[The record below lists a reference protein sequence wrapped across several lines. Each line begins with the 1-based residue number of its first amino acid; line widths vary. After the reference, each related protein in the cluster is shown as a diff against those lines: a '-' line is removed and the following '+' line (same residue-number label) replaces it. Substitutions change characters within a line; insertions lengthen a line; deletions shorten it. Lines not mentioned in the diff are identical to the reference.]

1 MFDEIV
7 TRPRAVK
14 ERQVVLEP
22 STNQQANQKTTE
34 EGRQDHSPQ
43 ARALGQARTGI
54 AQIFEGASGRY
65 A

>member
-22 STNQQANQKTTE
+22 STNQQVNQKTTE
-34 EGRQDHSPQ
+34 QGQQDHFLQ
-43 ARALGQARTGI
+43 ARALG
-54 AQIFEGASGRY
+54 
-65 A
+65 